1 MTKTKSPKRAA
12 RSASRNGSAGY
23 ELVIVA
29 DAPDTDIWLGND
41 HGHLIQRATG
51 TLKTMLIPGDY
62 TVEFGLGSFPYP
74 IRLEQPTQYAQ
85 SDLVAHYGAPSAPT
99 TKR

>member
-1 MTKTKSPKRAA
+1 MAKTAKTRRAGRKRERVAC
-12 RSASRNGSAGY
+12 

-29 DAPDTDIWLGND
+29 DAPDTEIWLGND

-51 TLKTMLIPGDY
+51 TLTTSLVPGEY

-74 IRLEQPTQYAQ
+74 IRLEQPSRYKQ
-85 SDLVAHYGAPSAPT
+85 SELVANYGSPGA
-99 TKR
+99 RR

>member
-1 MTKTKSPKRAA
+1 MAKTAKKTKRANGKRERGAC
-12 RSASRNGSAGY
+12 

-29 DAPDTDIWLGND
+29 DSPDTDVWLGND

-51 TLKTMLIPGDY
+51 TLKASLVPGEY

-74 IRLEQPTQYAQ
+74 IRLEQPTRYTQ
-85 SDLVAHYGAPSAPT
+85 SDLVANYGNPGAKA
-99 TKR
+99 KA

>member
-1 MTKTKSPKRAA
+1 MAKRAKKNE
-12 RSASRNGSAGY
+12 RASRKHGAC

-51 TLKTMLIPGDY
+51 TLKAKLVPGDY

-74 IRLEQPTQYAQ
+74 IRLEQPTRYAQ
-85 SDLVAHYGAPSAPT
+85 SDLVANYGAPSAPA

>member
-1 MTKTKSPKRAA
+1 MAKTAKAKRADRKREA
-12 RSASRNGSAGY
+12 C

-29 DAPDTDIWLGND
+29 DSPDTDIWLGND

-51 TLKTMLIPGDY
+51 TLTASLVPGEY

-74 IRLEQPTQYAQ
+74 IRLEQASQYRQAE
-85 SDLVAHYGAPSAPT
+85 LVANYGNPRA
-99 TKR
+99 KR

>member
-1 MTKTKSPKRAA
+1 MAKKGKKTASGRAC
-12 RSASRNGSAGY
+12 

-29 DAPDTDIWLGND
+29 DASDTEIWLGND

-51 TLKTMLIPGDY
+51 TLKASLVPGDY

-74 IRLEQPTQYAQ
+74 IRLDGATEYRQ
-85 SDLVAHYGAPSAPT
+85 SQLVEHYGNPRSKAA
-99 TKR
+99 KR

>member
-1 MTKTKSPKRAA
+1 VAKKGKKT
-12 RSASRNGSAGY
+12 GSGRGAC

-51 TLKTMLIPGDY
+51 TLQASLVPGEY

-74 IRLEQPTQYAQ
+74 VRLEHSTRYRQ
-85 SDLVAHYGAPSAPT
+85 SELVANYGNPQLKSA
-99 TKR
+99 KR

>member
-1 MTKTKSPKRAA
+1 LAKKRTKGRHQDRREPRACD
-12 RSASRNGSAGY
+12 
-23 ELVIVA
+23 LVILA

-51 TLKTMLIPGDY
+51 TLKASLVPGEY

-74 IRLEQPTQYAQ
+74 IRLEQSMEYRQ
-85 SDLVAHYGAPSAPT
+85 SELVENYGNPGSQA
-99 TKR
+99 RG

>member
-1 MTKTKSPKRAA
+1 MAAKAKKRAKRPA
-12 RSASRNGSAGY
+12 KRKASRPSC

-29 DAPDTDIWLGND
+29 DAPDTEIWLGND

-51 TLKTMLIPGDY
+51 TLKTSLLPGEY

-74 IRLEQPTQYAQ
+74 IRLEQPSRYAQ
-85 SDLVAHYGAPSAPT
+85 SDLVAHYGAPSARA
-99 TKR
+99 TKP

>member
-1 MTKTKSPKRAA
+1 MPKKPAKRPAP
-12 RSASRNGSAGY
+12 RTSF

-51 TLKTMLIPGDY
+51 TLKTSLVAGDY

-74 IRLEQPTQYAQ
+74 IRLEQPSQYKQ
-85 SDLVAHYGAPSAPT
+85 SELVANYGNPGA
-99 TKR
+99 KR

>member
-1 MTKTKSPKRAA
+1 MAKKAKTSRAGGKRERVACD
-12 RSASRNGSAGY
+12 
-23 ELVIVA
+23 LVIVA

-51 TLKTMLIPGDY
+51 TLTTSLVPGEY

-74 IRLEQPTQYAQ
+74 IRLEQSSRYRQ
-85 SDLVAHYGAPSAPT
+85 SELVGNYGNPRSKAS
-99 TKR
+99 RG